1 MTTVVGNKGA
11 HYGYCISIMLRSEL
25 TIEFLSMIY

>member
-1 MTTVVGNKGA
+1 MTAAVGNKGMY
-11 HYGYCISIMLRSEL
+11 YGYCISIMLRGEL